1 MIGHV
6 GGISTIDITLYV
18 QCFDDS
24 TRRAADLKRYLNVNT
39 HHALTVF
46 VPETTEIVFFF
57 INNFQYQPCILLR
70 MDVSSQLKSC
80 PLHGLKLL

>member
-24 TRRAADLKRYLNVNT
+24 TRRAADLKRQTSIHIMHSLYLY
-39 HHALTVF
+39 LRQLKLF
-46 VPETTEIVFFF
+46 FFF

-70 MDVSSQLKSC
+70 MDASSQLKSC